1 MHAFERQVKER
12 QAQFRSVSP
21 TISAAAKSP
30 TDDVGQRH
38 AYLLAVG
45 HEEENLVPSLRRGL
59 ALRYFASRGIKW
71 WRSTRGGDPSRD
83 SDGKPRRSGPT
94 RNMASS
100 QIACVNV
107 LMPLA
112 SSPTALTAMLQA
124 IDPDVD
130 RVEQMR
136 YQRSGE
142 TPHESLVEFEWVGE
156 GPSLEGTAGT
166 RGANTTSADAL
177 LVARMKSGRREGFL
191 LEWKLVE
198 EYRRASNQLEGE
210 KGATRRRRY
219 ENGYATST
227 AFKQNRPTF
236 DQIAYDPVW
245 QLMRM
250 TLLGDLMV
258 TRAAASG
265 AECGVE
271 AVTVVVVCPTEN
283 DAYHR
288 SVAGTLAIFAEGEPD
303 PSSAPLARACRQVWN
318 DRRLR
323 FVTPRALVQAARTGG
338 GDLPDGWSDYMQE
351 RYRW

>member
-12 QAQFRSVSP
+12 QAQFRSASA

-45 HEEENLVPSLRRGL
+45 HEEENLAPSLRQGL
-59 ALRYFASRGIKW
+59 ALRYFESRAIHW

-100 QIACVNV
+100 QVACVNV

-112 SSPTALTAMLQA
+112 SSPGALTAMLQA
-124 IDPDVD
+124 IDDDVD
-130 RVEQMR
+130 HVEEIR
-136 YQRSGE
+136 YQRRGE
-142 TPHESLVEFEWVGE
+142 PLHESLVEFEWVGE

-191 LEWKLVE
+191 MEWKLVE

-227 AFKQNRPTF
+227 AFKQNGPTF

-258 TRAAASG
+258 SRAATSG
-265 AECGVE
+265 TEGGVE
-271 AVTVVVVCPTEN
+271 AITVVVVCPTEN
-283 DAYHR
+283 DAYHG
-288 SVAGTLAIFAEGEPD
+288 SIAGTLAAFSEGEHD
-303 PSSAPLARACRQVWN
+303 LSRAPLVRACSRVWN

-323 FVTPRALVQAARTGG
+323 FVTPHALVQAARAAGG
-338 GDLPDGWSDYMQE
+338 ELPDGWSSYMQE
-351 RYRW
+351 RYGW